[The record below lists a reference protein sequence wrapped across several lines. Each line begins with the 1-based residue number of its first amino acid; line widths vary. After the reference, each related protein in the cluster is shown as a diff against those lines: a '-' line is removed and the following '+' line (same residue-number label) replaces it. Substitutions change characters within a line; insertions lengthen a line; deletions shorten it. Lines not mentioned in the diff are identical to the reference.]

1 MAKPKVVVLTGAGIS
16 AESGLSTFRD
26 NNGIWDQYR
35 IEDVATPGAFA
46 KDPETVL
53 EFYNKRRQQLGEV
66 SPNDGHRALA
76 ELEEAYTVDIVTQN
90 VDDLHERAGS
100 TQVHHLHGRLQ
111 EACSEGD
118 PSLVYDIGQK
128 DIKLGDKCDKGY
140 QLRPNIVW
148 FGEPVPKMPEAAQ
161 LFSEADA
168 VLVIGTSLLVYPAAG
183 LLDYASPEVPK
194 YYIDPKA
201 DHNLPYK
208 TLEVIPK
215 KASEGVPQLVERFK
229 SKFIK

>member
-26 NNGIWDQYR
+26 NNGLWDQYR
-35 IEDVATPGAFA
+35 IEDVATPEAFTA
-46 KDPETVL
+46 NPETVL
-53 EFYNKRRQQLGEV
+53 EFYNQRRQQLANV
-66 SPNDGHRALA
+66 SPNEGHRALA
-76 ELEEAYTVDIVTQN
+76 ELEESYRVDIVTQN

-100 TQVHHLHGRLQ
+100 TQVHHLHGRLK
-111 EACSEGD
+111 EACSKGD
-118 PSLVYDIGQK
+118 PSLVYDIGHEA
-128 DIKLGDKCDKGY
+128 IKVGDKCDKGY

-183 LLDYASPEVPK
+183 LLDYASPKAPK

-201 DHNLPYK
+201 DQNLPYNA
-208 TLEVIPK
+208 LEVIQE
-215 KASEGVPQLVERFK
+215 KASEGVPKVVKRLK
-229 SKFIK
+229 TDPLK